1 MRPSVPVLDSLQVSF
16 FKGDIM
22 GRGYGLG
29 DLGSGFL
36 AGFQVMN
43 DYQRGQKADAMAEKE
58 MGLRDAQFQQQVKD
72 SDRNYG
78 LADAQFK
85 FRKETDQRDFDYQKQ
100 TGDRDFKFREEQANI
115 QNRVAQANLGIAQR
129 ADKRADAAFQL
140 QREKA
145 NRDLFMQDNEP
156 IIKVAMQKLGSG
168 QQLNQQE
175 IDTLNNPYAARYNPY
190 KAFGTPEFHESA
202 NTLMGK
208 MSSIIKNPEAMVW
221 DHTKMRSE
229 INTPEVKKSL
239 GVMLR
244 PQLDSGIG
252 TVTPSGTVKSY
263 GEPEVIPTGR
273 GTFFIQAP
281 VTYVD
286 DNGNETT
293 KVAPITEG
301 RSGDGKAVVQE
312 FTPEQF
318 IDYFG
323 PAAVTSRSIQA
334 APENWDTFMKAS
346 GLSEPADWKGYRAAV
361 VKIGADTQTNIKA
374 IQRDMEP
381 GKARDDAIQAE
392 RDAAEAQI
400 KGLRDVYEI
409 PSSKQNGGGNEAD
422 PVSSWAD
429 GRLDKQAFVQK
440 LVGEKGESAVKALVA
455 NGQLENAFNEWKGR
469 AESAKKEQQAQQILQ
484 RALSPSLSGA
494 AKQ

>member
-1 MRPSVPVLDSLQVSF
+1 
-16 FKGDIM
+16 M

-78 LADAQFK
+78 LADAQFN
-85 FRKETDQRDFDYQKQ
+85 FRKQTDQRDFDYQKQ
-100 TGDRDFKFREEQANI
+100 TGDRDFNFREKQAAIDNGM
-115 QNRVAQANLGIAQR
+115 AQAHLGLAQR
-129 ADKRADAAFQL
+129 ADARAGAAFQL

-156 IIKVAMQKLGSG
+156 TIKIALQKLGAG

-175 IDTLNNPYAARYNPY
+175 IETLNNPYAARYNPY
-190 KAFGTPEFHESA
+190 KIFGSPDFHDGA

-208 MSSIIKNPEAMVW
+208 MSSIIKNPEAMAW

-318 IDYFG
+318 IDHFG
-323 PAAVTSRSIQA
+323 QAAVASRSIQA
-334 APENWDTFMKAS
+334 NPEQWDTFMKAS

-361 VKIGADTQTNIKA
+361 VKIQSDTNKNINQ
-374 IQRDMEP
+374 IQRDETMSPES
-381 GKARDDAIQAE
+381 KKDAIAE
-392 RDAAEAQI
+392 ERRAADDQVL
-400 KGLRDVYEI
+400 GLRDVYGI
-409 PSSKQNGGGNEAD
+409 DGDNGKSGDGGSDLVKQ
-422 PVSSWAD
+422 VSSWTD
-429 GRLDKQAFVQK
+429 GRQDKQQFIQK
-440 LVGEKGESAVKALVA
+440 LVGAKGESAVKALVA
-455 NGQLENAFNEWKGR
+455 NGQLENAFNEWSQK
-469 AESAKKEQQAQQILQ
+469 SASAQQEQQAQQILQ
-484 RALSPSLSGA
+484 RALSPSLAGA

>member
-1 MRPSVPVLDSLQVSF
+1 
-16 FKGDIM
+16 M

-36 AGFQVMN
+36 AGFQTMN
-43 DYQRGQKADAMAEKE
+43 DYQRGLKADAMAEKE
-58 MGLRDAQFQQQVKD
+58 MGLRDLQVQQGIKD
-72 SDRNYG
+72 SDRNFD
-78 LADAQFK
+78 LNQK
-85 FRKETDQRDFDYQKQ
+85 KFDYGVK
-100 TGDRDFKFREEQANI
+100 TDDRDFNYRKTTDDRDYEFKNKQANI
-115 QNRVAQANLGIAQR
+115 QNLVAQAHLGLAQR
-129 ADKRADAAFQL
+129 ADERAGAAFQL
-140 QREKA
+140 QQKKA
-145 NRDLFMQDNEP
+145 EQDLFLQDNMP

-175 IDTLNNPYAARYNPY
+175 IDTLNHPYAARYNPY
-190 KAFGTPEFHESA
+190 KVFGSPEFHDSA

-239 GVMLR
+239 GVLLR
-244 PQLDSGIG
+244 SQLDSGIG
-252 TVTPSGTVKSY
+252 TVTPSGTVKAYSD
-263 GEPEVIPTGR
+263 PELIPTGD
-273 GTFFIQAP
+273 GGFFIQSQ

-286 DNGNETT
+286 DNGKETT

-301 RSGDGKAVVQE
+301 RSGDGKDVVKR

-334 APENWDTFMKAS
+334 APEQWDTFMKAS
-346 GLSEPADWKGYRAAV
+346 GLSEPADWKGYRSAV
-361 VKIGADTQTNIKA
+361 EKIGAEARTNIKA
-374 IQRDMEP
+374 IMRDTEP
-381 GKARDDAIQAE
+381 GKARDDAIEAE

-422 PVSSWAD
+422 PVASWAD
-429 GRLDKQAFVQK
+429 GMLDKQAFIQK
-440 LVGEKGESAVKALVA
+440 VVSKQGESAVKALVA

-484 RALSPSLSGA
+484 RALSPSIAGA